1 MQKVGESMSEP
12 AVSVIIP
19 VLNEERFLKQS
30 VQAILNQNYSGE
42 LEVILALGPS
52 KDQTDKIAQELSQD
66 KRIKLVENPSG
77 KTASALNNAIKKSN
91 FDIVVRLDG
100 HAIVDNEYIR
110 NAVKTLLDTGADNVG
125 GLMFAQGTNSFEKSV
140 AAAMRSKFGVGN
152 APFHVGGKSGEVNTV
167 YLGTF
172 RKSALQRV
180 GYFDESFIRAQDW
193 EMNYR
198 IRKTGGKIWFNPEL
212 VVTYRPR
219 KNLRELARQYF
230 EYGQWRKQ
238 VTKTYPETVSLRY
251 LAPPITISGLFV
263 GFLFVLI
270 SQITNIQWLQI
281 GWLAPGVYLAVILL
295 AFMTIK
301 SKLSMVSRLYLLL
314 VLPTMHLSWGVGFLK
329 GSKRL

>member
-1 MQKVGESMSEP
+1 MGELMSEP

-30 VQAILNQNYSGE
+30 VQAILNQNYSGQFE
-42 LEVILALGPS
+42 IILALGPS
-52 KDQTDKIAQELSQD
+52 KDQTNVIAQELAQD

-77 KTASALNNAIKKSN
+77 RTASALNNAIKNSN
-91 FDIVVRLDG
+91 FDIIVRLDG
-100 HAIVDNEYIR
+100 HAIVDSSYIK
-110 NAVKTLLDTGADNVG
+110 NAVNTLLESGADNVG
-125 GLMFAQGTNSFEKSV
+125 GLMKAEGTNAFEKSV
-140 AAAMRSKFGVGN
+140 AAAMTSKFGVGN
-152 APFHVGGKSGEVNTV
+152 APFHVGGKSGEVDTV

-172 RKSALQRV
+172 RKSALERV

-212 VVTYRPR
+212 VVSYRPR
-219 KNLRELARQYF
+219 KNILQLAKQYF

-238 VTKTYPETVSLRY
+238 VTKTYPETVSMRY
-251 LAPPITISGLFV
+251 LAPPVTVSGLIAGFV
-263 GFLFVLI
+263 MVLFSKILEI
-270 SQITNIQWLQI
+270 NWLQI
-281 GWLAPGVYLAVILL
+281 GWLAPLVYLTVILL
-295 AFMTIK
+295 AFLSIG
-301 SKLSMVSRLYLLL
+301 SKIGLLSRLYLLL

>member
-1 MQKVGESMSEP
+1 MSEP

-30 VQAILNQNYSGE
+30 VQAILNQNYSGQFE
-42 LEVILALGPS
+42 IILALGPS
-52 KDQTDKIAQELSQD
+52 KDQTNVIAQELAQD

-77 KTASALNNAIKKSN
+77 RTASALNNAIKNSN
-91 FDIVVRLDG
+91 FDIIVRLDG
-100 HAIVDNEYIR
+100 HAIVDSNYIK
-110 NAVKTLLDTGADNVG
+110 NAVNTLLESGADNVG
-125 GLMFAQGTNSFEKSV
+125 GLMKAEGTNAFEKSV
-140 AAAMRSKFGVGN
+140 AAAMTSKFGVGN
-152 APFHVGGKSGEVNTV
+152 APFHVGGKSGEVDTV

-172 RKSALQRV
+172 RKSALERV

-212 VVTYRPR
+212 VVSYRPR
-219 KNLRELARQYF
+219 KNILQLAKQYF

-238 VTKTYPETVSLRY
+238 VTKTYPETVSMRY
-251 LAPPITISGLFV
+251 LAPPVTVSGLIAGFV
-263 GFLFVLI
+263 MVLFSKILDI
-270 SQITNIQWLQI
+270 NWLQI
-281 GWLAPGVYLAVILL
+281 GWLAPLVYLTVILL
-295 AFMTIK
+295 AFLSIG
-301 SKLSMVSRLYLLL
+301 SKIGLLSRLYLLL

>member
-30 VQAILNQNYSGE
+30 VQAVLNQNYSGE
-42 LEVILALGPS
+42 MEVILALGPS
-52 KDQTDKIAQELSQD
+52 KDQTNKIAQELAQD

-91 FDIVVRLDG
+91 FDIIVRLDG
-100 HAIVDNEYIR
+100 HAIVDNAYIK

-140 AAAMRSKFGVGN
+140 AAAMTSKFGVGN
-152 APFHVGGKSGEVNTV
+152 APFHVGGKSGEVDTV

-172 RKSALQRV
+172 KKSALERV

-198 IRKTGGKIWFNPEL
+198 IRKTGGKIWFNPDL

-219 KNLRELARQYF
+219 KNLRELAKQYF

-251 LAPPITISGLFV
+251 LAPPITVSGLFV
-263 GFLFVLI
+263 GFLLI
-270 SQITNIQWLQI
+270 FLSQILDIQFLQF

-301 SKLSMVSRLYLLL
+301 SKISVMSRLFLLL